1 MANFVEGKLSGDFEA
16 DLSKFEKDIQEK
28 VLFSG
33 AAAMGRVIYDEVKL
47 NASPP
52 RLGRKTGNLSNA
64 IYWAFSPEKSS
75 DSQKTYRV
83 SWNKS
88 KAPHGHLLEFG
99 TSKMPA
105 HPFLRP
111 AFSRVNEAI
120 RIGKERMAERMASKA

>member
-1 MANFVEGKLSGDFEA
+1 MANFVEAKLDGELEI
-16 DLSKFEKDIQEK
+16 DLSKFEKVVQEK

-33 AAAMGRVIYDEVKL
+33 AAEMASVIATEVRL

-52 RLGRKTGNLSNA
+52 RLGRKTGNLEGS
-64 IYWAFSPEKSS
+64 IYWVFSPEKSTE
-75 DSQKTYRV
+75 SQKTYRI
-83 SWNKS
+83 SWNKR

-99 TSKMPA
+99 TSKMAA

-120 RIGKERMAERMASKA
+120 AKGKERMAERLANET